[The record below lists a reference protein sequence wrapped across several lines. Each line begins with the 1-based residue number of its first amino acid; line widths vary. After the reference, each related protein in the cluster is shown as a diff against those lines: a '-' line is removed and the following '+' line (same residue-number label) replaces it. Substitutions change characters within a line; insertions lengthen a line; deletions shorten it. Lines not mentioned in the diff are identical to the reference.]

1 MDITT
6 NGHNEDLQN
15 FKVTLKVE
23 SWPEVC
29 NILKNKSGYWVWLTC
44 YYIILKKSNCSILWG
59 LIQLFKIFFLDD

>member
-15 FKVTLKVE
+15 FKVTLKAE

-29 NILKNKSGYWVWLTC
+29 NIM
-44 YYIILKKSNCSILWG
+44 
-59 LIQLFKIFFLDD
+59 KIRVGTGCG